1 MLSVSELYPF
11 ISALLALTMVILVTV
26 IGERWGTRIGG
37 LVGTIP
43 FLLLIALIF
52 IGLSGG
58 PERAGDS
65 ATIVIVEMGANI
77 TFLSVYLLTLHK
89 GMARA
94 ITLSMSV
101 WAVISYLILVSGG
114 FGTAGNSLL
123 YFFMLVVNL
132 ALLRRIGISSRP
144 MKLKYS
150 AKELSFRGLLGGTAI
165 GTAVFLSKV
174 GGPVIGGIFAIFP
187 AIFLSTMIIY
197 SLKHDIDVPRAMGKS
212 MTLGSLNVFSYA
224 LTASLTFPVWGI
236 WLGTISSLSASIIT
250 SLLLLRFTRR
260 NLR

>member
-11 ISALLALTMVILVTV
+11 ISALLALTMVIMVTV

-43 FLLLIALIF
+43 SLLLIALIF
-52 IGLSGG
+52 IGLSSG
-58 PERAGDS
+58 PERAASS
-65 ATIVIVEMGANI
+65 ASIVIVEMGANI

-89 GMARA
+89 GMGRA
-94 ITLSMSV
+94 IILSMFA
-101 WAVISYLILVSGG
+101 WAVISYMILISGG

-123 YFFMLVVNL
+123 YFVMLVVNL
-132 ALLRRIGISSRP
+132 ALLRHIGISSRP

-150 AKELSFRGLLGGTAI
+150 AKELSFRGFLGGTAI

-174 GGPVIGGIFAIFP
+174 GGPVIGGIFAIF
-187 AIFLSTMIIY
+187 LSTMIIY
-197 SLKHDIDVPRAMGKS
+197 SLKHDIDIPRAMGKS

-236 WLGTISSLSASIIT
+236 WLGTVSSLSASIIT

-260 NLR
+260 NSQ